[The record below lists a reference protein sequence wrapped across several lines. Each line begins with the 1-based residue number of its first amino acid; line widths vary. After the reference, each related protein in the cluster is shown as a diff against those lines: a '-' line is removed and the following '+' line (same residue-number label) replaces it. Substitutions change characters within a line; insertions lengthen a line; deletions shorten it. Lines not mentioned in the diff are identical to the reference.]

1 MSNIFGLRSRR
12 FTRFIDLVRLLS
24 LPAEEELTLLR
35 VPILAHGEDG
45 WRSFWFFRFL
55 MSLTPAI
62 SRTRSTNAQRG
73 ALHRVLFNG
82 YVRRGGILSPA
93 LPLKDQPHASYEYER
108 GPEGRYGISGPPA
121 PKLMPAL
128 IVTG

>member
-62 SRTRSTNAQRG
+62 SRTRSDNAQRG
-73 ALHRVLFNG
+73 CPQGAPRAEFVHRV
-82 YVRRGGILSPA
+82 R
-93 LPLKDQPHASYEYER
+93 YER
-108 GPEGRYGISGPPA
+108 RRQTIPPQPSGDNLTPPTSTKGTKEGRSA
-121 PKLMPAL
+121 ANSVAAL
-128 IVTG
+128 RPRS

>member
-55 MSLTPAI
+55 MSLPPAI
-62 SRTRSTNAQRG
+62 SRTRSKNAQRG
-73 ALHRVLFNG
+73 CPQGAPCAELCSTSTLQEEEAYFPPPGDNLTPPTSTKG
-82 YVRRGGILSPA
+82 T
-93 LPLKDQPHASYEYER
+93 K
-108 GPEGRYGISGPPA
+108 EGRSA
-121 PKLMPAL
+121 ANSVAAL
-128 IVTG
+128 RPRS